1 MICRGIEEQLLEYG
15 ELTTEHRLVVDAH
28 LSVCES
34 CRTFHAALKEV
45 DLRLDR
51 EYPAIQTS
59 PAFNNR
65 VRSRIQSMDAAVRKP
80 SPVPEILDFVGYLS
94 ITAAILVTLAS
105 LYPTSASQLAKWT
118 LDSRATMFGEIVVV
132 IIAIGFGIKVYAD
145 IGSDAR
151 SR

>member
-1 MICRGIEEQLLEYG
+1 MKCTDIEEQLLEYG

-51 EYPAIQTS
+51 EFPAIQTS

-65 VRSRIQSMDAAVRKP
+65 VRSRIQAIDAAVRKP
-80 SPVPEILDFVGYLS
+80 SPVPEILDFLGYLS
-94 ITAAILVTLAS
+94 ITAAFLVTLIL
-105 LYPTSASQLAKWT
+105 LYPNSASHLAKWT

-132 IIAIGFGIKVYAD
+132 IIAIGFSIKVYND
-145 IGSDAR
+145 IRSDAWPR
-151 SR
+151 